1 MTFKPIPFTN
11 SGLLKKKSKL
21 FSLFQKK
28 KAPAPEKIKYNNY
41 DGVIEKVEPEADPHV
56 VLPNQSSDQQHVVVQ
71 QSVQTSVDQTNAVQ
85 QQIVASTPEAQA
97 VPVQQVVQAVPS
109 VQPNTQVV
117 QNPQGNG
124 TNVQ

>member
-1 MTFKPIPFTN
+1 MFTVNNTFPN

-28 KAPAPEKIKYNNY
+28 KAPAPEKIKNNNY
-41 DGVIEKVEPEADPHV
+41 DGVNEKVEAEADPHV
-56 VLPNQSSDQQHVVVQ
+56 ILPNQPSDQHHIAVQQQVVAAPETVVQ
-71 QSVQTSVDQTNAVQ
+71 QSVPT
-85 QQIVASTPEAQA
+85 
-97 VPVQQVVQAVPS
+97 QQV

-117 QNPQGNG
+117 QNPQSDG